1 MEQLLRWGIANSDPN
16 APPPQPRTDLDPGI
30 IDAILGKSDA
40 ELMKEALAVAVD
52 EKRDEDERLQ
62 ALDDFEMLIE
72 QIDNANNLEKL
83 KMWEPLQALLTSPT
97 SSEAIQRQILW
108 ILGTAVQNNPA
119 AQHSYLALSPLRALL
134 SFLSPTVGSGK
145 TRAKAVYALSGLL
158 KHNSAA
164 VKQMHDVDGWSV
176 LRDALADSDISV
188 RRKVAFLLNS
198 LLIPNAPSQPSQTPQ
213 QSQQPANLQGPLQVP
228 ASTEGVVA
236 AAAVSEQPATT
247 QSTSSDPSL
256 STSTSSPASAST
268 STAVIAVP
276 SQESTQPADAPV
288 SQPQPVHA
296 NSHASMLS
304 DPSSFST
311 SQPTVQALEQ
321 NGILSSLV
329 SSLATPVPHGPN
341 GESEGDADFEEKV
354 LRALH
359 TYTVGC
365 QRPIEGDNR
374 QALGD
379 WLAVQSKKAGGDKG
393 VAEKWGLTEDEVK
406 ELKEATA

>member
-16 APPPQPRTDLDPGI
+16 APPPQPRTDLDPGV

-52 EKRDEDERLQ
+52 EKRDEDERIQ
-62 ALDDFEMLIE
+62 ALDNFEMLIE

-83 KMWEPLQALLTSPT
+83 KMWEPLHSLLTSPT
-97 SSEAIQRQILW
+97 SSEAIQMQILW

-119 AQHSYLALSPLRALL
+119 AQNSYLALSPLRALL
-134 SFLSPTVGSGK
+134 SFLSPTVRSGK

-198 LLIPNAPSQPSQTPQ
+198 LLIPTALPQSSQPAQ

-228 ASTEGVVA
+228 TSTEAVA
-236 AAAVSEQPATT
+236 AAAEQPAA
-247 QSTSSDPSL
+247 QPASS
-256 STSTSSPASAST
+256 STSTSTPISTSSTST
-268 STAVIAVP
+268 STAVIAAP
-276 SQESTQPADAPV
+276 SQEPTTQPSDAPA
-288 SQPQPVHA
+288 SQPQPVHP
-296 NSHASMLS
+296 NSHASMHL
-304 DPSSFST
+304 PH
-311 SQPTVQALEQ
+311 TVQALEQ
-321 NGILSSLV
+321 NGLLSTLV

-365 QRPIEGDNR
+365 QRPIEGDDR
-374 QALGD
+374 QTLGE

-393 VAEKWGLTEDEVK
+393 VAEKWNLTEEEVK